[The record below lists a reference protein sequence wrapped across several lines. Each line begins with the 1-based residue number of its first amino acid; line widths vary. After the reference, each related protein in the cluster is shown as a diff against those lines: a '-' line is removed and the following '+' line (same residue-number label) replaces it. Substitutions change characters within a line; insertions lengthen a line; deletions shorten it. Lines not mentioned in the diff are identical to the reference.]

1 MSSDTILRIAL
12 PGPLRTLFDYL
23 PPLDCS
29 RLPPPGVRLLVPFG
43 RSKRCGVMLGIAQQ
57 SEVSGDRL
65 KRVAT
70 ILDSSPLL
78 SEADLSFLQWVADY
92 YQHPLGDVI
101 FHALPV
107 RLRKGLAPSAGR
119 LRGWRLT
126 DQGKAA
132 EAFRLK
138 RAPRQATILQTLR
151 DHPEGLPQSVLIEHC
166 GECRAVLRNLQLK
179 SWVEAVEMEAPL
191 RAPARTTS
199 PPQLNKF
206 QEHAVKQTIEQLGQ
220 FKVNLLDGV
229 TGSGKTE
236 VYLNLMEQALRGG
249 GQVLVLVPEIGLTPQ
264 LVRRFE
270 HRLGL
275 PVTLLH
281 SNLPEGERERAW
293 LAARRGTAQILI
305 GTRSAIFTPI
315 PSLKLIIVDEEH
327 DLSYKQQEG
336 FRYSARD
343 LAIVKA
349 QRQKCPVLLGSATP
363 SLESLYNAQQ
373 GRYAL
378 LRLPDRVGNAML
390 PRISLV
396 DIRSSRLD
404 GGLSPALIKQIS
416 DTIENGGQVML
427 FLNRRGYAPVITC
440 HACGWLA
447 DCPRCD
453 ARMTQHL
460 KSNLLWC
467 HHCGLQHKTP
477 DHCPSCGSPDLRPL
491 GQGTERLEMALRQH
505 FPDLPVA
512 RIDRDST
519 RRKGSLEKFLH
530 AIRAGDYPLI
540 IGTQM
545 LAKGH
550 HFPNVTLV
558 GLIDV
563 DQGLFGADY
572 RAPERMAQLIT
583 QVAGRAGRAE
593 KPGQVLLQTRHP
605 DHPLLQDL
613 VHKGYGAFAKEALL
627 ERQLANLP
635 PYSYQVL
642 LRAESTQADDP
653 VRFLSLAS
661 EAGRRITANEALEF
675 WGPVPAPMERR
686 AGKIRAHLLV
696 QSNDRGLLQR
706 WIGSWVAQLTAL
718 PSAKK
723 VRWSLDVDPQE
734 ML

>member
-1 MSSDTILRIAL
+1 MSYGPILRIAL

-23 PPLDCS
+23 PSRNYIELPLPGT
-29 RLPPPGVRLLVPFG
+29 RLIVPFG
-43 RSKRCGVMLGIAQQ
+43 RTKRCGVLVEIAQQ
-57 SEVSGDRL
+57 SPLPGDRL
-65 KRVAT
+65 KRVGA
-70 ILDSSPLL
+70 ILDPSPLL
-78 SEADLSFLQWVADY
+78 TQADLDFLRWASYY

-107 RLRKGLAPSAGR
+107 RLRKALVANEGTVKV
-119 LRGWRLT
+119 WRLT
-126 DQGKAA
+126 QAGK
-132 EAFRLK
+132 EIDPSQLH
-138 RAPRQATILQTLR
+138 RAHRQATILKTLR
-151 DHPEGLPQSVLIEHC
+151 DHPDGLQQAEIFEHC
-166 GECRAVLRNLQLK
+166 GKCSAVLRSLQDKL
-179 SWVEAVEMEAPL
+179 WLEPLEMPTP
-191 RAPARTTS
+191 RRTIPQTTS
-199 PPQLNKF
+199 PPVLNKS
-206 QEHAVKQTIEQLGQ
+206 QAQAVKQAIRHLGQ
-220 FKVNLLDGV
+220 FKAILLDGI

-236 VYLNLMEQALRGG
+236 VYLSLIEQSLSNQ

-270 HRLGL
+270 RRLGL

-281 SNLPEGERERAW
+281 SNLPEGERERSW
-293 LAARRGTAQILI
+293 LAARRGEAQLLV
-305 GTRSAIFTPI
+305 GTRSAIFTPL
-315 PSLKLIIVDEEH
+315 PNLKLIIVDEEH
-327 DLSYKQQEG
+327 DLSLKQQEG

-343 LAIVKA
+343 LAIVRA
-349 QRQKCPVLLGSATP
+349 QRQQCPVLLGSATP
-363 SLESLYNAQQ
+363 SLESLHNAQQ

-378 LRLPDRVGNAML
+378 LRLPERVGNAML
-390 PRISLV
+390 PRISLI

-404 GGLSPALIKQIS
+404 GGLSPALLKQINE
-416 DTIENGGQVML
+416 TLHQGGQVML

-453 ARMTQHL
+453 ARMTLHL
-460 KSNLLWC
+460 KNNLLWC

-477 DHCPSCGSPDLRPL
+477 SRCPSCGSPDLRPL
-491 GQGTERLEMALRQH
+491 GQGTERLEMALKQH
-505 FPDLPVA
+505 FPDTPVA

-519 RRKGSLEKFLH
+519 SRKGSLEKLLQ
-530 AIRAGDYPLI
+530 AVGAGDYPII

-593 KPGQVLLQTRHP
+593 KPGLVLIQTRHP
-605 DHPLLQDL
+605 DHPLLQGL
-613 VHKGYGAFAKEALL
+613 AHKGYSAFAREALH

-635 PYSYQVL
+635 PFSYQVL
-642 LRAESTQADDP
+642 LRAESTKEEDP
-653 VRFLSLAS
+653 IRFLNLAS
-661 EAGRRITANEALEF
+661 ETGKQLSSTSDLEF

-696 QSNDRGLLQR
+696 QSNNRGVLQR
-706 WIGSWVAQLTAL
+706 WIGSWVTQLTEL
-718 PSAKK
+718 PAAKK

-734 ML
+734 MF